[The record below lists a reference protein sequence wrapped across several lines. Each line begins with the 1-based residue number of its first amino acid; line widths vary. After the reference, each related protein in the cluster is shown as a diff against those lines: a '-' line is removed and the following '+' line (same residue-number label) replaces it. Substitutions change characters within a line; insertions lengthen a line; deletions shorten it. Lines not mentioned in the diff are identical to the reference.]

1 MEAREFRV
9 FEVQRGG
16 PGESEP
22 LEMKSNS
29 LRLFKSFRVIA
40 ATPGGL
46 GQGCRT
52 GKEREPLRKEVVFS
66 YCWEK

>member
-1 MEAREFRV
+1 
-9 FEVQRGG
+9 
-16 PGESEP
+16 
-22 LEMKSNS
+22 MKSNS

-40 ATPGGL
+40 ATLGGL
-46 GQGCRT
+46 GQVCRM